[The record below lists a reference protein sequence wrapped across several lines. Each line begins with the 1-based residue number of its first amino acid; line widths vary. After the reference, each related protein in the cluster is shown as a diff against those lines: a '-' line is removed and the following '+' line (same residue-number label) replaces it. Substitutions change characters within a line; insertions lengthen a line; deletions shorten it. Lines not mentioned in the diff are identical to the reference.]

1 MSRLIEGEDTI
12 VSTDVVSHEVR
23 GAFAHRLTQTLDRC
37 GASHMP
43 SCSTSLLSNQL
54 AEQLLVVVRVGD
66 PREHVAVA
74 AERHAEATQRLASQI
89 APRLRQVDMC
99 EPQRCET
106 RRGERGTTSA
116 LISALSGAM
125 SHSVYCRITEPR
137 LAPAHTTS
145 L

>member
-1 MSRLIEGEDTI
+1 
-12 VSTDVVSHEVR
+12 
-23 GAFAHRLTQTLDRC
+23 
-37 GASHMP
+37 MP
-43 SCSTSLLSNQL
+43 STSLLSNQL

-89 APRLRQVDMC
+89 APRLRQVDMYMC

-116 LISALSGAM
+116 LIYALSGAM

>member
-1 MSRLIEGEDTI
+1 MEVSGRKFFFNVEAVIEGEDPI

-106 RRGERGTTSA
+106 RRGERGRA
-116 LISALSGAM
+116 RAA
-125 SHSVYCRITEPR
+125 R
-137 LAPAHTTS
+137 LEFNS
-145 L
+145 